1 MNDGRFTHE
10 GRGTEPPGGVPPG
23 GSGPSPAADP
33 RAPYVRLAVVAL
45 IRRAGGIA
53 RSDRPGGHGGYQG
66 GGAAERGTAG
76 QGAVTGRA
84 GSADP
89 ATWLLLHRQ
98 EPVDAWDP
106 PGGRMEEGEDLGSAV
121 LREVSEETG
130 LTVEVAGPCYSF
142 LTVYK
147 DERLLAVS
155 MACRPVGD
163 ADGIRLEPDG
173 ADAWRWLTAND
184 WEELAV
190 SGRSSW
196 KAGDVRRA
204 TAMATVLW
212 EVKDD

>member
-1 MNDGRFTHE
+1 MSGGRFAHE

-23 GSGPSPAADP
+23 GGGPSPAADP

-53 RSDRPGGHGGYQG
+53 RSEGLGGYGEARLGGGAEGGDVIG

-84 GSADP
+84 GSADR
-89 ATWLLLHRQ
+89 ATWLLLHRK

-173 ADAWRWLTAND
+173 ADAWRWVTA
-184 WEELAV
+184 
-190 SGRSSW
+190 
-196 KAGDVRRA
+196 
-204 TAMATVLW
+204 
-212 EVKDD
+212 